1 MPKPKW
7 EFPRLCRG
15 GSKSLTYP
23 AVGSLGRID
32 ETPNREL
39 PSTRKEISS
48 TDDHE
53 SLSRNG
59 SKVQLYKMV
68 RATKRRSQKLTRIVS
83 AHTGEAFLRVEGSR
97 AEATG
102 TSRFERLQN

>member
-1 MPKPKW
+1 
-7 EFPRLCRG
+7 
-15 GSKSLTYP
+15 
-23 AVGSLGRID
+23 
-32 ETPNREL
+32 
-39 PSTRKEISS
+39 
-48 TDDHE
+48 
-53 SLSRNG
+53 
-59 SKVQLYKMV
+59 MV

>member
-1 MPKPKW
+1 MGVPPALPGRQQK
-7 EFPRLCRG
+7 FDVSGGRLPR
-15 GSKSLTYP
+15 S
-23 AVGSLGRID
+23 ID
-32 ETPNREL
+32 ETLNREL
-39 PSTRKEISS
+39 PSTRKGISS

-68 RATKRRSQKLTRIVS
+68 RAAKRRSQKLTRIVS